1 MEFSREMV
9 TGDLSNDVSLDVP
22 RYWIW
27 AVGNYIDGTFSQHCM
42 RGVSPNPIV
51 LNDCP
56 GIMVYY
62 LPPKHEID
70 SIIIIH

>member
-9 TGDLSNDVSLDVP
+9 TGDLLNDVSLDVP

-27 AVGNYIDGTFSQHCM
+27 ALGEYIEGSFTIHCM
-42 RGVSPNPIV
+42 RGSSPNPIV

-56 GIMVYY
+56 GIMCI
-62 LPPKHEID
+62 LFIL
-70 SIIIIH
+70 